1 MEEKPKEL
9 LVFQATLTREPD
21 SSATFISVPF
31 DIYKVFGIRGRVPVM
46 GTLNG
51 YSFRS
56 SLFPYGGVHYL
67 GVNRNLRE
75 SAGLKAGDV
84 VNVEMAYDAL
94 PRVISPPPDL
104 EAALEANAQARKNWK
119 KLSYSHQKEHVDAIE
134 ASRKPETRA
143 ARISKTIQ
151 MLTEVKRYNS

>member
-1 MEEKPKEL
+1 MNEKSKEPI
-9 LVFQATLTREPD
+9 VFQATLTREPD

-31 DIYKVFGIRGRVPVM
+31 DIFKVFGMRGRVLVR

-84 VNVEMAYDAL
+84 VNVEMAYDDG
-94 PRVISPPPDL
+94 PRVITPPPDL
-104 EAALEANAQARKNWK
+104 EAALEANAQARKNWR
-119 KLSYSHQKEHVDAIE
+119 KLSYSHQKEYVDAIE
-134 ASRKPETRA
+134 EARKPETRA
-143 ARISKTIQ
+143 ARISKTILA
-151 MLTEVKRYNS
+151 LTEVKRYN